1 MNERIRKLRR
11 TLDLTQKEFGDR
23 IGVKGNTIATYEGG
37 RNEPID
43 SVISLICRE
52 FNVNEEW
59 LRTGKGEMFA
69 PAPSSALDALAQERG
84 LTHREYI
91 VLEKLLLLRPEV
103 RADLIDCLMD
113 IAAAINADEIQA
125 FLAFLFVLHVSLRPE
140 CTRLFYSARRAE
152 MCILTNNNLLY
163 SVFPARCARNRSPH
177 FSRTKVLPSKSISPS
192 RFIRDSS
199 RVMALR
205 LDWR

>member
-1 MNERIRKLRR
+1 MEERIKKIRR
-11 TLDLTQKEFGDR
+11 MLDLTQQEFASR
-23 IGVKGNTIATYEGG
+23 IGIKRNTIANYEAG

-113 IAAAINADEIQA
+113 IAAAINADDIPAETPA
-125 FLAFLFVLHVSLRPE
+125 VYKKEMTAEELHAELD
-140 CTRLFYSARRAE
+140 CQLRAE
-152 MCILTNNNLLY
+152 EK
-163 SVFPARCARNRSPH
+163 A
-177 FSRTKVLPSKSISPS
+177 KEKSGAS
-192 RFIRDSS
+192 
-199 RVMALR
+199 
-205 LDWR
+205 

>member
-52 FNVNEEW
+52 FNVNETW
-59 LRTGKGEMFA
+59 LRTGEGEMFA
-69 PAPSSALDALAQERG
+69 PTPSSALDALAQERG

-91 VLEKLLLLRPEV
+91 VLEKFLLLRPEI

-113 IAAAINADEIQA
+113 IAAAINSDDVPAGMPATPKKEMTA
-125 FLAFLFVLHVSLRPE
+125 EELHAELDRQ
-140 CTRLFYSARRAE
+140 LRAE
-152 MCILTNNNLLY
+152 ET
-163 SVFPARCARNRSPH
+163 AKA
-177 FSRTKVLPSKSISPS
+177 KSGAS
-192 RFIRDSS
+192 
-199 RVMALR
+199 
-205 LDWR
+205 